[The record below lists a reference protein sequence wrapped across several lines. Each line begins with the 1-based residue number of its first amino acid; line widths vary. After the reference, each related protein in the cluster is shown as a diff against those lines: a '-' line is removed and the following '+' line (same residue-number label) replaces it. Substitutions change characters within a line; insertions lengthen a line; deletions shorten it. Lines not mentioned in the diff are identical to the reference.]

1 MNTQQYTLMST
12 ASKILMILVAAA
24 LLLSSPLLP
33 AQEPRHIHVNGEHL
47 DAEDILLLD
56 QLFGY
61 TVANNYLW
69 INFQTAEWGYENNPQ
84 TQGVLQN
91 LLTYQA
97 SLQQQQQVQQQQAGG
112 NVSRD
117 EIYYDPDPGRSAV
130 RGRLNGQ
137 DCTFVS
143 SGGMTFKS
151 CD

>member
-1 MNTQQYTLMST
+1 MSAQQNTVPSTAANSLMS
-12 ASKILMILVAAA
+12 ILAAA
-24 LLLSSPLLP
+24 LLLSSTMLH
-33 AQEPRHIHVNGEHL
+33 AQEPRHIHLNGEHL
-47 DAEDILLLD
+47 SPQDILLMD

-61 TVANNYLW
+61 TVANNFYWL
-69 INFQTAEWGYENNPQ
+69 NTETGEWGYENDPQ
-84 TQGVLQN
+84 TQGVLQ
-91 LLTYQA
+91 A
-97 SLQQQQQVQQQQAGG
+97 VVDHQVSQQQAGG
-112 NVSRD
+112 NTPRN